1 MNARTIRTLVVRA
14 IFVFRGSSARMIN
27 MTPAQ
32 TLIVFALLLGGAVV
46 AVIYFISSQLRSLKT
61 DLGGKGSDPALL
73 ELIKDMRG
81 SVDKSSE
88 SMERRLKDQ
97 RDSMDKQTKIIWE
110 RLDNAAKVIGDVQK
124 NLGGLEKFGRDVED
138 LAHVLKSPKLR
149 GGLGEQLL
157 YEILTNYLPKDLYQT
172 QYKFRDGAIC
182 DAVIFLDKGII
193 PVDSKFSM
201 ENFKAMV
208 SADGDVNKTAAK
220 KEFVKDVKK
229 RIDEIADKYILPGEG
244 TTDWAVM
251 YIPSENSFYELTVNT
266 PEVADYAQKRSVF
279 LTSPNTLTYFV
290 KTVMVAN
297 RQNELAEHAG
307 EILRALSG
315 IRTEAAKFDTELG
328 VLDGH
333 INRTSNAMDTVR
345 GKFGKLFGKIEA
357 VQALEGDEPGLQ
369 PKLLEDSTEIS

>member
-14 IFVFRGSSARMIN
+14 IFVFRGPSVRMIN

-193 PVDSKFSM
+193 PIDSKFPM
-201 ENFKAMV
+201 ENFKLMLD
-208 SADGDVNKTAAK
+208 SELPTDRERAK
-220 KEFVKDVKK
+220 RDFVKDVKR
-229 RIDEIADKYILPGEG
+229 RIDEIASKYILPDEG
-244 TTDWAVM
+244 TTDQAVM
-251 YIPSENSFYELTVNT
+251 YIPSENVYYELIVNT
-266 PEVADYAQKRSVF
+266 FEIEEYSKRKNVVMA
-279 LTSPNTLTYFV
+279 SPNTLSYFMKV
-290 KTVMVAN
+290 ILVAY
-297 RQNELAEHAG
+297 QKGELQKHTG
-307 EILRALSG
+307 EILKALAG
-315 IRTEAAKFDTELG
+315 IKVEAEKFSEDLE

-333 INRTSNAMDTVR
+333 ITRTSKSMDTV
-345 GKFGKLFGKIEA
+345 KTKYQKLFGKIDGIHAIGREDSA
-357 VQALEGDEPGLQ
+357 ILPPGL
-369 PKLLEDSTEIS
+369 PKES

>member
-1 MNARTIRTLVVRA
+1 MNGPDNRNLIVRA
-14 IFVFRGSSARMIN
+14 IFVFREPSVRMIS

-73 ELIKDMRG
+73 ELLKDMRG

-110 RLDNAAKVIGDVQK
+110 RLDNAARVIGDVQK

-157 YEILTNYLPKDLYQT
+157 YEILTNYLPKDLYQI
-172 QYKFRDGAIC
+172 QYKFRDGGIC

-193 PVDSKFSM
+193 PIDSKFSM

-208 SADGDVNKTAAK
+208 SADGDINKATAK
-220 KEFVKDVKK
+220 KEFIKDVKK
-229 RIDEIADKYILPGEG
+229 RIDEIADKYILPEEG

-279 LTSPNTLTYFV
+279 LTSPNTFTYFV

-297 RQNELAEHAG
+297 RQN
-307 EILRALSG
+307 
-315 IRTEAAKFDTELG
+315 
-328 VLDGH
+328 
-333 INRTSNAMDTVR
+333 
-345 GKFGKLFGKIEA
+345 
-357 VQALEGDEPGLQ
+357 
-369 PKLLEDSTEIS
+369 

>member
-1 MNARTIRTLVVRA
+1 LIVRA
-14 IFVFRGSSARMIN
+14 IFVFRDPSVRMIN

-73 ELIKDMRG
+73 ELLKDMRG

-88 SMERRLKDQ
+88 SMDRRLKDQ
-97 RDSMDKQTKIIWE
+97 RDSMDRQNKILGE
-110 RLDNAAKVIGDVQK
+110 RLDNAARVIGDVQK

-157 YEILTNYLPKDLYQT
+157 YEILTNYLPKDLYQI
-172 QYKFRDGAIC
+172 QYKFRDGAVC

-201 ENFKAMV
+201 ENFKMMV
-208 SADGDVNKTAAK
+208 SADGDIDKAAAK
-220 KEFVKDVKK
+220 KEFIKDVKK

-279 LTSPNTLTYFV
+279 LTSPNTFTYFV
-290 KTVMVAN
+290 KTVMVAH

-307 EILRALSG
+307 EILAALSG

-333 INRTSNAMDTVR
+333 IVRTSKAMDNVR

-357 VQALEGDEPGLQ
+357 VQALEGDEPGPQ
-369 PKLLEDSTEIS
+369 VPLLEE